1 MLDFETAAQNAKSK
15 VFRDIYKV
23 LGRGQKQGM
32 YTADGIG
39 QRVHTISDIDE
50 VKAITWDNILAS
62 RIASGETTQSIDEV
76 RRNMKLTVD
85 SFYNPMT
92 KIGTRQDPT
101 VFSSATIPVA
111 IGPFEATSIYS
122 SGGIAEIIINKKAKG
137 VTINGYRFVSE
148 NKKIWNEEKLSLLAD
163 KLNSTGFVDKL
174 SDTMRD
180 GFLYGGAVLYP
191 VFKKETGN
199 SFAYE
204 PQELLSRGILEKG
217 CISRWVEVD
226 RWNTVL
232 TPEYNVSAA
241 DYMSAKSYY
250 VPLSGIEVNTGRSAI
265 IKPKRLPYWGA
276 IRQMGWGV
284 SDLEG
289 YMRSII
295 GYEMSIA
302 SIPLMAQ
309 QMSLLLYEMPLDTL
323 FAQLGVDAVKK
334 LMEENTRQ
342 MSDWS
347 MANPKVL
354 NAFGKVYT
362 VNRQYSGY
370 PELMLTMRQD
380 IAAQSGIPESVLFH
394 TQPKGFSNN
403 TEEVLL
409 KESQT
414 VKLAQQAILPALETL
429 VPYAVINAFGPDS
442 TEARHIKDVHF
453 SFDTPV
459 VATDSERAETAAR
472 FAASVNSLRQ
482 AGVPLEA
489 AVDITRQF
497 FRDTKISEDSIQL
510 IHSAQDTAVQRETL
524 NNAQLTENLV
534 TSEMN
539 NQLIKKQIDTPM
551 AEETT
556 EEDKDDED
564 VE

>member
-1 MLDFETAAQNAKSK
+1 MLDFETAAAGTKSQLFK
-15 VFRDIYKV
+15 QIYGI
-23 LGRGQKQGM
+23 LARGNKSGS

-39 QRVHTISDIDE
+39 KRTHSISDIDE
-50 VKAITWDNILAS
+50 VKAVTWDHILAQ
-62 RIASGETTQSIDEV
+62 RAASGEETQSIDEA
-76 RRNMKLTVD
+76 RKSLIFTKD
-85 SFYNPMT
+85 SFYNPMS
-92 KIGTRQDPT
+92 KIGTGADPT
-101 VFSSATIPVA
+101 TYSAATIPVA

-137 VTINGYRFVSE
+137 VTLNGYRFVSE
-148 NKKIWNEEKLSLLAD
+148 NKEVWTEEKLELLRER
-163 KLNSTGFVDKL
+163 NNETGFIDKL

-191 VFKKETGN
+191 VFKRDTGE
-199 SFAYE
+199 SFAYDAST
-204 PQELLSRGILEKG
+204 LLRNGLLHEG
-217 CISRWVEVD
+217 CIDRWVEVD

-232 TPEYNVSAA
+232 VPEFNVTAA

-250 VPLSGIEVNTGRSAI
+250 VPLSGIEVCTDRSAI

-289 YMRSII
+289 YMRSIL

-334 LMEENTRQ
+334 LMKENTEQ
-342 MSDWS
+342 MKEWS

-362 VNRQYSGY
+362 VNRQYTGY
-370 PELMLTMRQD
+370 PDLMLTMRQD

-414 VKLAQQAILPALETL
+414 VKLAQQAVLPSLEYI
-429 VPYAVINAFGPDS
+429 VPYAVLHAFGPDS
-442 TEARHIKDVHF
+442 QEARFIRDVHF

-459 VATDSERAETAAR
+459 VATDSERAETSAR
-472 FAASVNSLRQ
+472 FSAAVNSLRQ
-482 AGVPLEA
+482 AGVPITA
-489 AVDITRQF
+489 ALNITQQF
-497 FRDTKISEDSIQL
+497 FRDIKISEEDL
-510 IHSAQDTAVQRETL
+510 
-524 NNAQLTENLV
+524 
-534 TSEMN
+534 
-539 NQLIKKQIDTPM
+539 QLIKASETSTRLEYSLANAQAAQALVNSTGGND
-551 AEETT
+551 AET
-556 EEDKDDED
+556 K
-564 VE
+564 

>member
-1 MLDFETAAQNAKSK
+1 MLDFETAAAGTKSQLFK
-15 VFRDIYKV
+15 QIYGI
-23 LGRGQKQGM
+23 LARGNTSGS

-39 QRVHTISDIDE
+39 KRTHSISDIAE
-50 VKAITWDNILAS
+50 VKAVTWDHILAQ
-62 RIASGETTQSIDEV
+62 RAASGEETQSIDEA
-76 RRNMKLTVD
+76 RKSLIFTKD
-85 SFYNPMT
+85 SFYNPMSR
-92 KIGTRQDPT
+92 IGTGADPT
-101 VFSSATIPVA
+101 TYSAATIPVA

-137 VTINGYRFVSE
+137 VTLNGYRFVSE
-148 NKKIWNEEKLSLLAD
+148 NKEVWTEEKLELLRER
-163 KLNSTGFVDKL
+163 LNETGFIDKL

-191 VFKKETGN
+191 VFKRDTGE
-199 SFAYE
+199 SFAYDAST
-204 PQELLSRGILEKG
+204 LLRNGLLHEG
-217 CISRWVEVD
+217 CIDRWVEID

-232 TPEYNVSAA
+232 VPEFNVTAA

-250 VPLSGIEVNTGRSAI
+250 VPLSGIEVCTDRSAI

-289 YMRSII
+289 YMRSIL

-334 LMEENTRQ
+334 LMKENTEQ
-342 MSDWS
+342 MKEWS

-362 VNRQYSGY
+362 VNRQYTGY
-370 PELMLTMRQD
+370 PDLMLTMRQD

-414 VKLAQQAILPALETL
+414 VKLAQQAILPSLEYI
-429 VPYAVINAFGPDS
+429 VPYAVLHAFGPDS
-442 TEARHIKDVHF
+442 QEARFIRDVHF

-459 VATDSERAETAAR
+459 VATDSERAETSAR
-472 FAASVNSLRQ
+472 FSAAVNSLRQ
-482 AGVPLEA
+482 AGVPITA
-489 AVDITRQF
+489 ALNITQQF
-497 FRDTKISEDSIQL
+497 FRDIKISEED
-510 IHSAQDTAVQRETL
+510 
-524 NNAQLTENLV
+524 
-534 TSEMN
+534 M
-539 NQLIKKQIDTPM
+539 QLIKASETSTRLEYSLANAQAAQTLVNSAGGND
-551 AEETT
+551 AET
-556 EEDKDDED
+556 E
-564 VE
+564 

>member
-1 MLDFETAAQNAKSK
+1 MLDFETAAAGTKSQLFK
-15 VFRDIYKV
+15 QIYGI
-23 LGRGQKQGM
+23 LARGNKSGS

-39 QRVHTISDIDE
+39 KRTHSISDIDE
-50 VKAITWDNILAS
+50 VKAVTWDHILAQ
-62 RIASGETTQSIDEV
+62 RAASGEETQSIDEA
-76 RRNMKLTVD
+76 RKSLIFTKD
-85 SFYNPMT
+85 SFYNPMS
-92 KIGTRQDPT
+92 KIGTGADPT
-101 VFSSATIPVA
+101 TYSAATIPVA

-137 VTINGYRFVSE
+137 VTLNGYRFVSE
-148 NKKIWNEEKLSLLAD
+148 NKEVWAEEKLELLRER
-163 KLNSTGFVDKL
+163 LNETGFIDKL

-191 VFKKETGN
+191 VFKRDTGE
-199 SFAYE
+199 SFAYDAST
-204 PQELLSRGILEKG
+204 LLRNGLLHEG
-217 CISRWVEVD
+217 CIDRWVEID

-232 TPEYNVSAA
+232 VPEFNVTAA

-250 VPLSGIEVNTGRSAI
+250 VPLSGIEVCTDRSAI

-289 YMRSII
+289 YMRSIL

-323 FAQLGVDAVKK
+323 FSQLGVDAVKK
-334 LMEENTRQ
+334 LMKENTEQ
-342 MSDWS
+342 MKEWS

-362 VNRQYSGY
+362 VNRQYTGY
-370 PELMLTMRQD
+370 PDLMLTMRQD

-414 VKLAQQAILPALETL
+414 VKLAQQAILPSLEYI
-429 VPYAVINAFGPDS
+429 VPYAVLHAFGPDS
-442 TEARHIKDVHF
+442 QESRFIRDVHF

-459 VATDSERAETAAR
+459 VATDSERAETSAR
-472 FAASVNSLRQ
+472 FSAAVNSLRQ
-482 AGVPLEA
+482 AGVPITA
-489 AVDITRQF
+489 ALNITQQF
-497 FRDTKISEDSIQL
+497 FRDIKISEED
-510 IHSAQDTAVQRETL
+510 
-524 NNAQLTENLV
+524 
-534 TSEMN
+534 M
-539 NQLIKKQIDTPM
+539 QLIKASETSTRLEYSLANAQAAQTLVNSAGGND
-551 AEETT
+551 AET
-556 EEDKDDED
+556 E
-564 VE
+564 

>member
-1 MLDFETAAQNAKSK
+1 MLDFETAAAGTKSQLFK
-15 VFRDIYKV
+15 QIYGI
-23 LGRGQKQGM
+23 LARGNKSGS

-39 QRVHTISDIDE
+39 KRTHSISDIDE
-50 VKAITWDNILAS
+50 VKAITWDHILAQ
-62 RIASGETTQSIDEV
+62 RAASGEETQSIDEA
-76 RRNMKLTVD
+76 RKSLIFTKD
-85 SFYNPMT
+85 SFYNPMS
-92 KIGTRQDPT
+92 KIGTGADPT
-101 VFSSATIPVA
+101 TYSAATIPVA

-137 VTINGYRFVSE
+137 VTLNGYRFVSE
-148 NKKIWNEEKLSLLAD
+148 NKEVWAEEKLELMRER
-163 KLNSTGFVDKL
+163 LNETGFIDKL

-180 GFLYGGAVLYP
+180 GFLYGGAVMYP
-191 VFKKETGN
+191 VFKRDTGE
-199 SFAYE
+199 SFAYDAST
-204 PQELLSRGILEKG
+204 LLRNGLLHEG
-217 CISRWVEVD
+217 CIDRWVEID

-232 TPEYNVSAA
+232 VPEFNVTAA

-250 VPLSGIEVNTGRSAI
+250 VPLSGIEVCTDRSAI

-289 YMRSII
+289 YMRSIL

-323 FAQLGVDAVKK
+323 FSQLGVDAVKK
-334 LMEENTRQ
+334 LMKENTEQ
-342 MSDWS
+342 MKEWS

-362 VNRQYSGY
+362 VNRQYTGY

-414 VKLAQQAILPALETL
+414 VKLAQQAILPSLEYI
-429 VPYAVINAFGPDS
+429 VPYAVLHAFGPDS
-442 TEARHIKDVHF
+442 QESRFIRDVHF

-459 VATDSERAETAAR
+459 VATDSERAETSAR
-472 FAASVNSLRQ
+472 FSAAVNSLRQ
-482 AGVPLEA
+482 AGVPITA
-489 AVDITRQF
+489 ALNITQQF
-497 FRDTKISEDSIQL
+497 FRDIKISEED
-510 IHSAQDTAVQRETL
+510 
-524 NNAQLTENLV
+524 
-534 TSEMN
+534 M
-539 NQLIKKQIDTPM
+539 QLIKASETSTRLEYSLANAQAAQTLVNSAGGND
-551 AEETT
+551 AET
-556 EEDKDDED
+556 E
-564 VE
+564 

>member
-1 MLDFETAAQNAKSK
+1 MLDFETAAAGTKSQLFK
-15 VFRDIYKV
+15 QIYGI
-23 LGRGQKQGM
+23 LARGNKSGS

-39 QRVHTISDIDE
+39 KRTHSISDIDE
-50 VKAITWDNILAS
+50 VKAVTWDHILAQ
-62 RIASGETTQSIDEV
+62 RAASGEETQSIDEA
-76 RRNMKLTVD
+76 RKSLIFTKD
-85 SFYNPMT
+85 SFYNPMS
-92 KIGTRQDPT
+92 KIGTGADPT
-101 VFSSATIPVA
+101 TYSAATIPVA

-137 VTINGYRFVSE
+137 VTLNGYRFVSE
-148 NKKIWNEEKLSLLAD
+148 NKEVWTEEKLELLRER
-163 KLNSTGFVDKL
+163 LNETGFIDKL

-191 VFKKETGN
+191 VFKRDTGE
-199 SFAYE
+199 SFAYDAST
-204 PQELLSRGILEKG
+204 LLRNGLLHEG
-217 CISRWVEVD
+217 CIDRWVEID

-232 TPEYNVSAA
+232 VPEFNVTAA

-250 VPLSGIEVNTGRSAI
+250 VPLSGIEVCTDRSAI

-289 YMRSII
+289 YMRSIL

-334 LMEENTRQ
+334 LMKENTEQ
-342 MSDWS
+342 MKEWS

-362 VNRQYSGY
+362 VNRQYTGY
-370 PELMLTMRQD
+370 PDLMLTMRQD

-414 VKLAQQAILPALETL
+414 VKLAQQAILPSLEYI
-429 VPYAVINAFGPDS
+429 VPYAVLHAFGPDS
-442 TEARHIKDVHF
+442 QESRFIRDVHF

-459 VATDSERAETAAR
+459 VATDSERAETSAR
-472 FAASVNSLRQ
+472 FSAAVNSLRQ
-482 AGVPLEA
+482 AGVPITA
-489 AVDITRQF
+489 ALNITQQF
-497 FRDTKISEDSIQL
+497 FRDIKISEED
-510 IHSAQDTAVQRETL
+510 
-524 NNAQLTENLV
+524 
-534 TSEMN
+534 M
-539 NQLIKKQIDTPM
+539 QLIKASETSTRLEYSLANAQAAQTLVNSTGGND
-551 AEETT
+551 AET
-556 EEDKDDED
+556 E
-564 VE
+564 

>member
-1 MLDFETAAQNAKSK
+1 MFNFDTAAKSTKSK
-15 VFRDIYKV
+15 FFSEVYSI
-23 LGRGQKQGM
+23 LARGNKAGTF
-32 YTADGIG
+32 TADGIG
-39 QRVHTISDIDE
+39 KRTHTISDIDE
-50 VKAITWDNILAS
+50 VKAVTWDYILAS
-62 RIASGETTQSIDEV
+62 RAASGEETRSIDEV
-76 RRNMKLTVD
+76 RKDFTFTKD

-92 KIGTRQDPT
+92 KIGTYQDPT
-101 VFSSATIPVA
+101 TFSAATIPVA

-137 VTINGYRFVSE
+137 VTLNGYRFTSE
-148 NKKIWNEEKLSLLAD
+148 NKVIWTEEKLSLLKD
-163 KLNSTGFVDKL
+163 RLNETGFIDKL
-174 SDTMRD
+174 SDGMRD
-180 GFLYGGAVLYP
+180 GFLYGGGILYP
-191 VFKKETGN
+191 VFKKESGE

-204 PQELLSRGILEKG
+204 PKELLKKGLLHKG
-217 CISRWVEVD
+217 CIDRWVEVD

-232 TPEYNVSAA
+232 VPDYNISAA

-250 VPLSGIEVNTGRSAI
+250 IPLSGIEVNTGRSAI

-323 FAQLGVDAVKK
+323 FSQLGVDAVKK
-334 LMEENTRQ
+334 LMAENTKQ

-370 PELMLTMRQD
+370 PDLMLTMRQD

-414 VKLAQQAILPALETL
+414 VKLAQQAVLPSLEYII
-429 VPYAVINAFGPDS
+429 PYAVIHAFGEDS
-442 TEARHIKDVHF
+442 EEARYIKDVHF

-459 VATDSERAETAAR
+459 VATDSERAETSAR
-472 FAASVNSLRQ
+472 FSAAVNSLRQ
-482 AGVPLEA
+482 AGVP
-489 AVDITRQF
+489 ITSAINIIQQF
-497 FRDTKISEDSIQL
+497 FRDIKISQEDMEMIKMSRRNTTLEYQL
-510 IHSAQDTAVQRETL
+510 ANAQAAQNLINSAGG
-524 NNAQLTENLV
+524 NNAEVTE
-534 TSEMN
+534 
-539 NQLIKKQIDTPM
+539 
-551 AEETT
+551 
-556 EEDKDDED
+556 
-564 VE
+564 

>member
-1 MLDFETAAQNAKSK
+1 MLDFETAAAGTKSQLFK
-15 VFRDIYKV
+15 QIYGI
-23 LGRGQKQGM
+23 LARGNKSGS

-39 QRVHTISDIDE
+39 KRTHSISDIDE
-50 VKAITWDNILAS
+50 VKAVTWDHILAQ
-62 RIASGETTQSIDEV
+62 RAASGEETQSIDEA
-76 RRNMKLTVD
+76 RRSLIFTKD
-85 SFYNPMT
+85 SFYNPMS
-92 KIGTRQDPT
+92 KIGTGADPT
-101 VFSSATIPVA
+101 TYSAATIPVA

-137 VTINGYRFVSE
+137 VTLNGYRFVSE
-148 NKKIWNEEKLSLLAD
+148 NKEVWAEEKLELMRER
-163 KLNSTGFVDKL
+163 LNETGFIDKL

-180 GFLYGGAVLYP
+180 GFLYGGAVMYP
-191 VFKKETGN
+191 VFKRDTGE
-199 SFAYE
+199 SFAYDASA
-204 PQELLSRGILEKG
+204 LLRNGLLHEG
-217 CISRWVEVD
+217 CIDRWVEID

-232 TPEYNVSAA
+232 VPEFNVTAA

-250 VPLSGIEVNTGRSAI
+250 VPLSGIEVCTDRSAI

-289 YMRSII
+289 YMRSIL

-323 FAQLGVDAVKK
+323 FSQLGVDAVKK
-334 LMEENTRQ
+334 LMKENTEQ
-342 MSDWS
+342 MKEWS

-362 VNRQYSGY
+362 VNRQYTGY
-370 PELMLTMRQD
+370 PDLMLTMRQD

-414 VKLAQQAILPALETL
+414 VKLAQQAVLPSLEYI
-429 VPYAVINAFGPDS
+429 VPYAVLHAFGPDS
-442 TEARHIKDVHF
+442 QEARFIRDVHF

-459 VATDSERAETAAR
+459 VATDSERAETSAR
-472 FAASVNSLRQ
+472 FSAAVNSLRQ
-482 AGVPLEA
+482 AGVPITA
-489 AVDITRQF
+489 ALNITQQF
-497 FRDTKISEDSIQL
+497 FRDIKISEEDL
-510 IHSAQDTAVQRETL
+510 
-524 NNAQLTENLV
+524 
-534 TSEMN
+534 
-539 NQLIKKQIDTPM
+539 QLIKASETSTRLEYSLANAQAAQTLVNSTGGND
-551 AEETT
+551 AET
-556 EEDKDDED
+556 E
-564 VE
+564 

>member
-1 MLDFETAAQNAKSK
+1 MLDFETAAAGTKSQLFK
-15 VFRDIYKV
+15 QIYGI
-23 LGRGQKQGM
+23 LARGNKSGS

-39 QRVHTISDIDE
+39 KRTHSISDIDE
-50 VKAITWDNILAS
+50 VKAVTWDHILAQ
-62 RIASGETTQSIDEV
+62 RAASGEETQSIDEA
-76 RRNMKLTVD
+76 RKSLIFTKD
-85 SFYNPMT
+85 SFYNPMS
-92 KIGTRQDPT
+92 KIGTGADPT
-101 VFSSATIPVA
+101 TYSAATIPVA

-137 VTINGYRFVSE
+137 VTLNGYRFVSE
-148 NKKIWNEEKLSLLAD
+148 NKEVWAEEKLELMRER
-163 KLNSTGFVDKL
+163 LNETGFIDKL

-191 VFKKETGN
+191 VFKRDTGE
-199 SFAYE
+199 SFAYDAST
-204 PQELLSRGILEKG
+204 LLRNGLLHEG
-217 CISRWVEVD
+217 CIDRWVEID

-232 TPEYNVSAA
+232 VPEFNVTAA

-250 VPLSGIEVNTGRSAI
+250 VPLSGIEVCTDRSAI

-289 YMRSII
+289 YMRSIL

-334 LMEENTRQ
+334 LMKENTEQ
-342 MSDWS
+342 MKEWS

-362 VNRQYSGY
+362 VNRQYTGY
-370 PELMLTMRQD
+370 PDLMLTMRQD

-414 VKLAQQAILPALETL
+414 VKLAQQAILPSLEYI
-429 VPYAVINAFGPDS
+429 VPYAVLHAFGPDS
-442 TEARHIKDVHF
+442 QEARFIRDVHF

-459 VATDSERAETAAR
+459 VATDSERAETSAR
-472 FAASVNSLRQ
+472 FSAAVNSLRQ
-482 AGVPLEA
+482 AGVPITA
-489 AVDITRQF
+489 ALNITQQF
-497 FRDTKISEDSIQL
+497 FRDIKISEED
-510 IHSAQDTAVQRETL
+510 
-524 NNAQLTENLV
+524 
-534 TSEMN
+534 M
-539 NQLIKKQIDTPM
+539 QLIKASETSTRLEYSLANAQAAQTLVNSAGGND
-551 AEETT
+551 AET
-556 EEDKDDED
+556 E
-564 VE
+564 

>member
-1 MLDFETAAQNAKSK
+1 MLDFETAAAGTKSQLFK
-15 VFRDIYKV
+15 QIYGI
-23 LGRGQKQGM
+23 LARGNKSGS

-39 QRVHTISDIDE
+39 KRTHSISDIDE
-50 VKAITWDNILAS
+50 VKAVTWDHILAQ
-62 RIASGETTQSIDEV
+62 RAASGEETQSIDEA
-76 RRNMKLTVD
+76 RKSLIFTKD
-85 SFYNPMT
+85 SFYNPMS
-92 KIGTRQDPT
+92 KIGTGADAT
-101 VFSSATIPVA
+101 TYSAATIPVA

-137 VTINGYRFVSE
+137 VTLNGYRFVSE
-148 NKKIWNEEKLSLLAD
+148 NKEVWAEEKLELMRER
-163 KLNSTGFVDKL
+163 LNETGFIDKL

-191 VFKKETGN
+191 VFKRDTGE
-199 SFAYE
+199 SFAYDAST
-204 PQELLSRGILEKG
+204 LLRNGLLHEG
-217 CISRWVEVD
+217 CIDRWVEID

-232 TPEYNVSAA
+232 VPEFNVTAA

-250 VPLSGIEVNTGRSAI
+250 VPLSGIEVCTDRSAI

-289 YMRSII
+289 YMRSIL

-323 FAQLGVDAVKK
+323 FSQLGVDAVKK
-334 LMEENTRQ
+334 LMKENTEQ
-342 MSDWS
+342 MKEWS

-362 VNRQYSGY
+362 VNRQYTGY
-370 PELMLTMRQD
+370 PDLMLTMRQD

-414 VKLAQQAILPALETL
+414 VKLAQQAILPSLEYI
-429 VPYAVINAFGPDS
+429 VPYAVLHAFGPDS
-442 TEARHIKDVHF
+442 QEARFIRDVHF

-459 VATDSERAETAAR
+459 VATDSERAETSAR
-472 FAASVNSLRQ
+472 FSAAVNSLRQ
-482 AGVPLEA
+482 AGVPITA
-489 AVDITRQF
+489 ALNITQQF
-497 FRDTKISEDSIQL
+497 FRDIKISEED
-510 IHSAQDTAVQRETL
+510 
-524 NNAQLTENLV
+524 
-534 TSEMN
+534 M
-539 NQLIKKQIDTPM
+539 QLIKASETSTRLEYSLANAQAAQTLVNSAGGND
-551 AEETT
+551 AET
-556 EEDKDDED
+556 E
-564 VE
+564 

>member
-1 MLDFETAAQNAKSK
+1 MLDFETAAAGTKSQLFK
-15 VFRDIYKV
+15 QIYGI
-23 LGRGQKQGM
+23 LARGNKSGS

-39 QRVHTISDIDE
+39 KRTHSISDIDE
-50 VKAITWDNILAS
+50 VKAVTWDHILAQ
-62 RIASGETTQSIDEV
+62 RAASGEETQSIDEA
-76 RRNMKLTVD
+76 RKSLIFTKD
-85 SFYNPMT
+85 SFYNPMS
-92 KIGTRQDPT
+92 KIGTGADPT
-101 VFSSATIPVA
+101 TYSAATIPVA

-137 VTINGYRFVSE
+137 VTLNGYRFVSE
-148 NKKIWNEEKLSLLAD
+148 NKEVWAEEKLELMRER
-163 KLNSTGFVDKL
+163 LNETGFIDKL

-191 VFKKETGN
+191 VFKRDTGE
-199 SFAYE
+199 SFAYDAST
-204 PQELLSRGILEKG
+204 LLRNGLLHEG
-217 CISRWVEVD
+217 CIDRWVEID

-232 TPEYNVSAA
+232 VPEFNVTAA

-250 VPLSGIEVNTGRSAI
+250 VPLSGIEVCTDRSAI

-289 YMRSII
+289 YMRSIL

-323 FAQLGVDAVKK
+323 FSQLGVDAVKK
-334 LMEENTRQ
+334 LMKENTEQ
-342 MSDWS
+342 MKEWS

-362 VNRQYSGY
+362 VNRQYTGY

-414 VKLAQQAILPALETL
+414 VKLAQQAILPSLEYI
-429 VPYAVINAFGPDS
+429 VPYAVLHAFGPDS
-442 TEARHIKDVHF
+442 QEARFIRDVHF

-459 VATDSERAETAAR
+459 VATDSERAETSAR
-472 FAASVNSLRQ
+472 FSAAVNSLRQ
-482 AGVPLEA
+482 AGVPITA
-489 AVDITRQF
+489 ALNITQQF
-497 FRDTKISEDSIQL
+497 FRDIKISEED
-510 IHSAQDTAVQRETL
+510 
-524 NNAQLTENLV
+524 
-534 TSEMN
+534 M
-539 NQLIKKQIDTPM
+539 QLIKASETSTRLEYSLANAQAAQTLVNSAGGND
-551 AEETT
+551 AET
-556 EEDKDDED
+556 E
-564 VE
+564 

>member
-1 MLDFETAAQNAKSK
+1 MKSFDIAAEETTSGL
-15 VFRDIYKV
+15 FRDIYTV
-23 LGRGQKQGM
+23 LARGNKQGM

-39 QRVHTISDIDE
+39 QRTHTISDIEE
-50 VKAITWDNILAS
+50 VKAITWEHILAN
-62 RIASGETTQSIDEV
+62 RVAAGEETVSVDEV
-76 RRNMKLTVD
+76 RKNFTLTKD
-85 SFYNPMT
+85 SFYNPMS
-92 KIGTRQDPT
+92 KIGTREDPT
-101 VFSSATIPVA
+101 TFSSATIPVA

-137 VTINGYRFVSE
+137 VTLNGYRFTSD
-148 NKKIWNEEKLSLLAD
+148 NKDIWPEEKLEKLRNSLSA
-163 KLNSTGFVDKL
+163 TGFLEAL

-191 VFKKETGN
+191 VFKKETGE
-199 SFAYE
+199 SFAYN
-204 PQELLSRGILEKG
+204 PLKLLKSGMLHKG
-217 CISRWVEVD
+217 CIDRWVSVD

-232 TPEYNVSAA
+232 TPDYNVTAA

-250 VPLSGIEVNTGRSAI
+250 VPLSGIEVSTGRSAVI
-265 IKPKRLPYWGA
+265 RPKRLPYWGA
-276 IRQMGWGV
+276 IRQLGWGV

-334 LMEENTRQ
+334 LMTENTEQ
-342 MSDWS
+342 MKEWS

-362 VNRQYSGY
+362 VNRQYAGY
-370 PELMLTMRQD
+370 PDLMLTMRQD
-380 IAAQSGIPESVLFH
+380 IASQSGIPESVLFH

-414 VKLAQQAILPALETL
+414 IKLAQQTVLPSIS
-429 VPYAVINAFGPDS
+429 VIIPYAVIHTFGEDS
-442 TEARHIKDVHF
+442 EEARYIKDVHF

-472 FAASVNSLRQ
+472 FAAATNSLKQ
-482 AGVPLEA
+482 AGVPISTA
-489 AVDITRQF
+489 INITQQF
-497 FRDTKISEDSIQL
+497 FRDIKVSQEDLEL
-510 IHSAQDTAVQRETL
+510 IK
-524 NNAQLTENLV
+524 
-534 TSEMN
+534 TSEN
-539 NQLIKKQIDTPM
+539 TAALEKNLSNAKEAQALVKEVTTN
-551 AEETT
+551 AET
-556 EEDKDDED
+556 E
-564 VE
+564 

>member
-1 MLDFETAAQNAKSK
+1 MLDFETAAAGTKSQLFK
-15 VFRDIYKV
+15 QIYGI
-23 LGRGQKQGM
+23 LARGNKSGS

-39 QRVHTISDIDE
+39 KRTHSISDIDE
-50 VKAITWDNILAS
+50 VKAVTWDHILAQ
-62 RIASGETTQSIDEV
+62 RAASGEETQSIDEA
-76 RRNMKLTVD
+76 RKSLIFTKD
-85 SFYNPMT
+85 SFYNPMS
-92 KIGTRQDPT
+92 KIGTGADPT
-101 VFSSATIPVA
+101 TYSAATIPVA

-137 VTINGYRFVSE
+137 VTLNGYRFVSE
-148 NKKIWNEEKLSLLAD
+148 NKEVWTEEKLELLRER
-163 KLNSTGFVDKL
+163 NNETGFIDKL

-191 VFKKETGN
+191 VFKRDTGE
-199 SFAYE
+199 SFAYDAST
-204 PQELLSRGILEKG
+204 LLRNGLLHEG
-217 CISRWVEVD
+217 CIDRWVEVD

-232 TPEYNVSAA
+232 VPEFNVTAA

-250 VPLSGIEVNTGRSAI
+250 VPLSGIEVCTDRSAI

-289 YMRSII
+289 YMRSIL

-323 FAQLGVDAVKK
+323 FSQLGVDAVKK
-334 LMEENTRQ
+334 LMKENTEQ
-342 MSDWS
+342 MKEWS

-362 VNRQYSGY
+362 VNRQYTGY

-414 VKLAQQAILPALETL
+414 VKLAQQAILPSLEYI
-429 VPYAVINAFGPDS
+429 VPYAVLHAFGPDS
-442 TEARHIKDVHF
+442 QEARFIRDVHF

-459 VATDSERAETAAR
+459 VATDSERAETSAR
-472 FAASVNSLRQ
+472 FSAAVNSLKQ
-482 AGVPLEA
+482 AGVPVTA
-489 AVDITRQF
+489 ALNITQQF
-497 FRDTKISEDSIQL
+497 FRDIKISEED
-510 IHSAQDTAVQRETL
+510 
-524 NNAQLTENLV
+524 
-534 TSEMN
+534 M
-539 NQLIKKQIDTPM
+539 QLIKASETSTRLEYSLANAQAAQTLVNSAGGND
-551 AEETT
+551 AET
-556 EEDKDDED
+556 E
-564 VE
+564 

>member
-1 MLDFETAAQNAKSK
+1 MLDFETAVDSTRSPLFKKVYGILARGSKSS
-15 VFRDIYKV
+15 
-23 LGRGQKQGM
+23 M
-32 YTADGIG
+32 YTADGVGRRI
-39 QRVHTISDIDE
+39 HTISDIDE
-50 VKAITWDNILAS
+50 VKAVTWEHILAS
-62 RIASGETTQSIDEV
+62 RAESGEETQSLDEA
-76 RRNMKLTVD
+76 RRSMIMTKD

-92 KIGTRQDPT
+92 KIGTHQDPT
-101 VFSSATIPVA
+101 SFSAATIPVA

-137 VTINGYRFVSE
+137 VTINGYRFTSE
-148 NKKIWNEEKLSLLAD
+148 NKKVWPEEKLELLHER
-163 KLNSTGFVDKL
+163 LSETGFIDKL

-191 VFKKETGN
+191 VFKDDSGV
-199 SFAYE
+199 SFSYE
-204 PQELLSRGILEKG
+204 PVELLRKGILKQG
-217 CISRWVEVD
+217 CIDRWVEVD

-232 TPEYNVSAA
+232 VPEYNISAA
-241 DYMSAKSYY
+241 DYMSARSYY
-250 VPLSGIEVNTGRSAI
+250 VPLSGIEVSTGRSAVL
-265 IKPKRLPYWGA
+265 KPKRLPYWGA
-276 IRQMGWGV
+276 IRQLGWGV

-323 FAQLGVDAVKK
+323 FSQLGVDAVKK
-334 LMEENTRQ
+334 LMEENTKQ
-342 MSDWS
+342 MKDWS

-362 VNRQYSGY
+362 VNRQYTGY
-370 PELMLTMRQD
+370 PDLMLTMRQD

-414 VKLAQQAILPALETL
+414 IKLAQQAILPSLEQL
-429 VPYAVINAFGPDS
+429 LPYVVIHAFGPDS
-442 TEARHIKDVHF
+442 EEAKHVRDVHF

-459 VATDSERAETAAR
+459 VATDSERAETSAR
-472 FAASVNSLRQ
+472 FSAAVNSLRQ
-482 AGVPLEA
+482 AGVPITA
-489 AVDITRQF
+489 ALNITQQF
-497 FRDTKISEDSIQL
+497 FRDIKISQEDLQL
-510 IHSAQDTAVQRETL
+510 IKSSENTVATEYAL
-524 NNAQLTENLV
+524 NNAQAAQNLV
-534 TSEMN
+534 NTAGGN
-539 NQLIKKQIDTPM
+539 NG
-551 AEETT
+551 
-556 EEDKDDED
+556 EDK
-564 VE
+564 

>member
-1 MLDFETAAQNAKSK
+1 MLDFETAAAGTKSQLFK
-15 VFRDIYKV
+15 QIYGI
-23 LGRGQKQGM
+23 LARGNKSGS

-39 QRVHTISDIDE
+39 KRTHSISDIDE
-50 VKAITWDNILAS
+50 VKAVTWDHILAQ
-62 RIASGETTQSIDEV
+62 RAASGEETQSIDEA
-76 RRNMKLTVD
+76 RKSLIFTKD
-85 SFYNPMT
+85 SFYNPMS
-92 KIGTRQDPT
+92 KIGTGADPT
-101 VFSSATIPVA
+101 TYSAATIPVA

-137 VTINGYRFVSE
+137 VTLNGYRFVSE
-148 NKKIWNEEKLSLLAD
+148 NKEVWTEEKLELLRER
-163 KLNSTGFVDKL
+163 LNETGFIDKL

-191 VFKKETGN
+191 VFKRDTGE
-199 SFAYE
+199 SFAYDAST
-204 PQELLSRGILEKG
+204 LLRNGLLHEG
-217 CISRWVEVD
+217 CIDRWVEID

-232 TPEYNVSAA
+232 VPEFNVTAA

-250 VPLSGIEVNTGRSAI
+250 VPLSGIEVCTDRSAI

-289 YMRSII
+289 YMRSIL

-334 LMEENTRQ
+334 LMKENTEQ
-342 MSDWS
+342 MKEWS

-362 VNRQYSGY
+362 VNRQYTGY
-370 PELMLTMRQD
+370 PDLMLTMRQD

-414 VKLAQQAILPALETL
+414 VKLAQQAILPSLEYI
-429 VPYAVINAFGPDS
+429 VPYAVLHAFGPDS
-442 TEARHIKDVHF
+442 QESRFIRDVHF

-459 VATDSERAETAAR
+459 VATDSERAETSAR
-472 FAASVNSLRQ
+472 FSAAVNSLRQ
-482 AGVPLEA
+482 AGVPITA
-489 AVDITRQF
+489 ALNITQQF
-497 FRDTKISEDSIQL
+497 FRDIKISEEDL
-510 IHSAQDTAVQRETL
+510 
-524 NNAQLTENLV
+524 
-534 TSEMN
+534 
-539 NQLIKKQIDTPM
+539 QLIKASETSTRLEYSLANAQAAQTLVNSAGGND
-551 AEETT
+551 AET
-556 EEDKDDED
+556 E
-564 VE
+564 

>member
-1 MLDFETAAQNAKSK
+1 MLDFETAAAGTKSQLFK
-15 VFRDIYKV
+15 QIYGI
-23 LGRGQKQGM
+23 LARGNKSGS

-39 QRVHTISDIDE
+39 KRTHSISDIDE
-50 VKAITWDNILAS
+50 VKAVTWDHILAQ
-62 RIASGETTQSIDEV
+62 RAASGEETQSIDEA
-76 RRNMKLTVD
+76 RKSLIFTKD
-85 SFYNPMT
+85 SFYNPMS
-92 KIGTRQDPT
+92 KIGTGADPT
-101 VFSSATIPVA
+101 TYSAATIPVA

-137 VTINGYRFVSE
+137 VTLNGYRFVSE
-148 NKKIWNEEKLSLLAD
+148 NKEVWTEEKLELLRER
-163 KLNSTGFVDKL
+163 LNETGFIDKL

-191 VFKKETGN
+191 VFKRDTGE
-199 SFAYE
+199 SFAYDAST
-204 PQELLSRGILEKG
+204 LLRNGLLHEG
-217 CISRWVEVD
+217 CIDRWVEID

-232 TPEYNVSAA
+232 VPEFNVTAA

-250 VPLSGIEVNTGRSAI
+250 VPLSGIEVCTDRSAI

-289 YMRSII
+289 YMRSIL

-334 LMEENTRQ
+334 LMKENTEQ
-342 MSDWS
+342 MKEWS

-362 VNRQYSGY
+362 VNRQYTGY

-414 VKLAQQAILPALETL
+414 VKLAQQAILPSLEYI
-429 VPYAVINAFGPDS
+429 VPYAVLHAFGPDS
-442 TEARHIKDVHF
+442 QEARFIRDVHF

-459 VATDSERAETAAR
+459 VATDSERAETSAR
-472 FAASVNSLRQ
+472 FSAAVNSLRQ
-482 AGVPLEA
+482 AGVPITA
-489 AVDITRQF
+489 ALTITQQF
-497 FRDTKISEDSIQL
+497 FRDIKISEED
-510 IHSAQDTAVQRETL
+510 
-524 NNAQLTENLV
+524 
-534 TSEMN
+534 M
-539 NQLIKKQIDTPM
+539 QLIKASETSTRLEYSLANAQAAQTLVNSAGGND
-551 AEETT
+551 AET
-556 EEDKDDED
+556 E
-564 VE
+564 

>member
-1 MLDFETAAQNAKSK
+1 MLDFETAAAGTKSQLFK
-15 VFRDIYKV
+15 QIYGI
-23 LGRGQKQGM
+23 LARGNKSGS

-39 QRVHTISDIDE
+39 KRTHSISDIDE
-50 VKAITWDNILAS
+50 VKAVTWDHILAQ
-62 RIASGETTQSIDEV
+62 RAASGEETQSIDEA
-76 RRNMKLTVD
+76 RKSLIFTKD
-85 SFYNPMT
+85 SFYNPMS
-92 KIGTRQDPT
+92 KIGTGADPT
-101 VFSSATIPVA
+101 TYSAATIPVA

-137 VTINGYRFVSE
+137 VTLNGYRFVSE
-148 NKKIWNEEKLSLLAD
+148 NKEVWSEEKLELMRER
-163 KLNSTGFVDKL
+163 LNETGFIDKL

-191 VFKKETGN
+191 VFKRDTGE
-199 SFAYE
+199 SFAYDAST
-204 PQELLSRGILEKG
+204 LLRNGLLHEG
-217 CISRWVEVD
+217 CIDRWVEID

-232 TPEYNVSAA
+232 VPEFNVTAA

-250 VPLSGIEVNTGRSAI
+250 VPLSGIEVCTDRSAI

-289 YMRSII
+289 YMRSIL

-334 LMEENTRQ
+334 LMKENTEQ
-342 MSDWS
+342 MKEWS

-362 VNRQYSGY
+362 VNRQYTGY

-414 VKLAQQAILPALETL
+414 VKLAQQAILPSLEYI
-429 VPYAVINAFGPDS
+429 VPYAVLHAFGPDS
-442 TEARHIKDVHF
+442 QESRFIRDVHF

-459 VATDSERAETAAR
+459 VATDSERAETSAR
-472 FAASVNSLRQ
+472 FSAAVNSLRQ
-482 AGVPLEA
+482 AGVPITA
-489 AVDITRQF
+489 ALNITQQF
-497 FRDTKISEDSIQL
+497 FRDIKISEED
-510 IHSAQDTAVQRETL
+510 
-524 NNAQLTENLV
+524 
-534 TSEMN
+534 M
-539 NQLIKKQIDTPM
+539 QLIKASETSTRLEYSLANAQAAQTLVNSAGGND
-551 AEETT
+551 AET
-556 EEDKDDED
+556 E
-564 VE
+564 

>member
-1 MLDFETAAQNAKSK
+1 MLDFETAAAGTKSQLFK
-15 VFRDIYKV
+15 QIYGI
-23 LGRGQKQGM
+23 LARGNKSGS

-39 QRVHTISDIDE
+39 KRTHSISDIDE
-50 VKAITWDNILAS
+50 VKAVTWDHILAQ
-62 RIASGETTQSIDEV
+62 RAASGEETQSIDEA
-76 RRNMKLTVD
+76 RKSLIFTKD
-85 SFYNPMT
+85 SFYNPMS
-92 KIGTRQDPT
+92 KIGTGADPT
-101 VFSSATIPVA
+101 TYSAATIPVA

-137 VTINGYRFVSE
+137 VTLNGYRFVSE
-148 NKKIWNEEKLSLLAD
+148 NKEVWTEEKLELLRER
-163 KLNSTGFVDKL
+163 LNETGFIDKL

-191 VFKKETGN
+191 VFKRDTGE
-199 SFAYE
+199 SFAYDAST
-204 PQELLSRGILEKG
+204 LLRNGLLHEG
-217 CISRWVEVD
+217 CIDRWVEID

-232 TPEYNVSAA
+232 VPEFNVTAA

-250 VPLSGIEVNTGRSAI
+250 VPLSGIEVCTDRSAI

-289 YMRSII
+289 YMRSIL

-323 FAQLGVDAVKK
+323 FSQLGVDAVKK
-334 LMEENTRQ
+334 LMKENTEQ
-342 MSDWS
+342 MKEWS

-362 VNRQYSGY
+362 VNRQYTGY
-370 PELMLTMRQD
+370 PDLMLTMRQD

-414 VKLAQQAILPALETL
+414 VKLAQQAILPSLEYI
-429 VPYAVINAFGPDS
+429 VPYAVLHAFGPDS
-442 TEARHIKDVHF
+442 QESRFIRDVHF

-459 VATDSERAETAAR
+459 VATDSERAETSAR
-472 FAASVNSLRQ
+472 FSAAVNSLRQ
-482 AGVPLEA
+482 AGVPITA
-489 AVDITRQF
+489 ALNITQQF
-497 FRDTKISEDSIQL
+497 FRDIKISEEDL
-510 IHSAQDTAVQRETL
+510 
-524 NNAQLTENLV
+524 
-534 TSEMN
+534 
-539 NQLIKKQIDTPM
+539 QLIKASETSTRLEYSLANAQAAQTLVNSAGGND
-551 AEETT
+551 AET
-556 EEDKDDED
+556 E
-564 VE
+564 

>member
-1 MLDFETAAQNAKSK
+1 MLDFETAAAGTKSQLFK
-15 VFRDIYKV
+15 QIYGI
-23 LGRGQKQGM
+23 LARGNKSGS

-39 QRVHTISDIDE
+39 KRTHSISDIDE
-50 VKAITWDNILAS
+50 VKAVTWDHILAQ
-62 RIASGETTQSIDEV
+62 RAASGEETQSIDEA
-76 RRNMKLTVD
+76 RKSLIFTKD
-85 SFYNPMT
+85 SFYNPMS
-92 KIGTRQDPT
+92 KIGTGADPT
-101 VFSSATIPVA
+101 TYSAATIPVA

-137 VTINGYRFVSE
+137 VTLNGYRFVSE
-148 NKKIWNEEKLSLLAD
+148 NKVVWAEEKLELLRER
-163 KLNSTGFVDKL
+163 LNETGFIDKL

-191 VFKKETGN
+191 VFKRDTGE
-199 SFAYE
+199 SFAYDAST
-204 PQELLSRGILEKG
+204 LLRNGLLHEG
-217 CISRWVEVD
+217 CIDRWVEID

-232 TPEYNVSAA
+232 VPEFNVTAA

-250 VPLSGIEVNTGRSAI
+250 VPLSGIEVCTDRSAI

-289 YMRSII
+289 YMRSIL

-334 LMEENTRQ
+334 LMKENTEQ
-342 MSDWS
+342 MKEWS

-362 VNRQYSGY
+362 VNRQYTGY
-370 PELMLTMRQD
+370 PDLMLTMRQD

-414 VKLAQQAILPALETL
+414 VKLAQQAILPSLEYI
-429 VPYAVINAFGPDS
+429 VPYAVLHAFGPDS
-442 TEARHIKDVHF
+442 QEARFIRDVHF

-459 VATDSERAETAAR
+459 VATDSERAETSAR
-472 FAASVNSLRQ
+472 FSAAVNSLRQ
-482 AGVPLEA
+482 AGVPITA
-489 AVDITRQF
+489 ALNITQQF
-497 FRDTKISEDSIQL
+497 FRDIKISEED
-510 IHSAQDTAVQRETL
+510 
-524 NNAQLTENLV
+524 
-534 TSEMN
+534 M
-539 NQLIKKQIDTPM
+539 QLIKASETSTRLEYSLANAQAAQTLVNSAGGND
-551 AEETT
+551 AET
-556 EEDKDDED
+556 E
-564 VE
+564 

>member
-1 MLDFETAAQNAKSK
+1 MLDFETAAAGTKSQLFK
-15 VFRDIYKV
+15 QIYGI
-23 LGRGQKQGM
+23 LARGNKSGS

-39 QRVHTISDIDE
+39 KRTHSISDIDE
-50 VKAITWDNILAS
+50 VKAVTWDHILAQ
-62 RIASGETTQSIDEV
+62 RAASGEETQSIDEA
-76 RRNMKLTVD
+76 RRSLIFTKD
-85 SFYNPMT
+85 SFYNPMS
-92 KIGTRQDPT
+92 KIGTGADPT
-101 VFSSATIPVA
+101 TYSAATIPVA

-137 VTINGYRFVSE
+137 VTLNGYRFVSE
-148 NKKIWNEEKLSLLAD
+148 NKEVWTEEKLELLRER
-163 KLNSTGFVDKL
+163 LNETGFIDKL

-180 GFLYGGAVLYP
+180 GFLYGGAVMYP
-191 VFKKETGN
+191 VFKRDTGE
-199 SFAYE
+199 SFAYDAST
-204 PQELLSRGILEKG
+204 LLRNGLLHEG
-217 CISRWVEVD
+217 CIDRWVEID

-232 TPEYNVSAA
+232 VPEFNVTAA

-250 VPLSGIEVNTGRSAI
+250 VPLSGIEVCTDRSAI

-289 YMRSII
+289 YMRSIL

-323 FAQLGVDAVKK
+323 FSQLGVDAVKK
-334 LMEENTRQ
+334 LMKENTEQ
-342 MSDWS
+342 MKEWS

-362 VNRQYSGY
+362 VNRQYTGY

-414 VKLAQQAILPALETL
+414 VKLAQQAILPSLEYI
-429 VPYAVINAFGPDS
+429 VPYAVLHAFGPDS
-442 TEARHIKDVHF
+442 QEARFIRDVHF

-459 VATDSERAETAAR
+459 VATDSERAETSAR
-472 FAASVNSLRQ
+472 FSAAVNSLRQ
-482 AGVPLEA
+482 AGVPITA
-489 AVDITRQF
+489 ALNITQQF
-497 FRDTKISEDSIQL
+497 FRDIKISEEDL
-510 IHSAQDTAVQRETL
+510 
-524 NNAQLTENLV
+524 
-534 TSEMN
+534 
-539 NQLIKKQIDTPM
+539 QLIKASETSTRLEYSLANAQAAQTLVNSTGGND
-551 AEETT
+551 AET
-556 EEDKDDED
+556 E
-564 VE
+564 

>member
-1 MLDFETAAQNAKSK
+1 MLDFETAAAGTKSQLFK
-15 VFRDIYKV
+15 QIYGI
-23 LGRGQKQGM
+23 LARGNKSGS

-39 QRVHTISDIDE
+39 KRTHSISDIDE
-50 VKAITWDNILAS
+50 VKAVTWDHILAQ
-62 RIASGETTQSIDEV
+62 RAASGEETQSIDEA
-76 RRNMKLTVD
+76 RKSLIFTKD
-85 SFYNPMT
+85 SFYNPMS
-92 KIGTRQDPT
+92 KIGTGADPT
-101 VFSSATIPVA
+101 TYSAATIPVA

-137 VTINGYRFVSE
+137 VTLNGYRFVSE
-148 NKKIWNEEKLSLLAD
+148 NKEVWTEEKLELLRER
-163 KLNSTGFVDKL
+163 LNETGFIDKL

-191 VFKKETGN
+191 VFKRDTGE
-199 SFAYE
+199 SFAYDAST
-204 PQELLSRGILEKG
+204 LLRNGLLHEG
-217 CISRWVEVD
+217 CIDRWVEID

-232 TPEYNVSAA
+232 VPEFNVTAA

-250 VPLSGIEVNTGRSAI
+250 VPLSGIEVCTDRSAI

-289 YMRSII
+289 YMRSIL

-323 FAQLGVDAVKK
+323 FSQLGVDAVKK
-334 LMEENTRQ
+334 LMKENTEQ
-342 MSDWS
+342 MKEWS

-362 VNRQYSGY
+362 VNRQYTGY
-370 PELMLTMRQD
+370 PDLMLTMRQD

-414 VKLAQQAILPALETL
+414 VKLAQQAILPSLEYI
-429 VPYAVINAFGPDS
+429 VPYAVLHAFGPDS
-442 TEARHIKDVHF
+442 QEARFIRDVHF

-459 VATDSERAETAAR
+459 VATDSERAETSAR
-472 FAASVNSLRQ
+472 FSAAVNSLRQ
-482 AGVPLEA
+482 AGVPITA
-489 AVDITRQF
+489 ALNITQQF
-497 FRDTKISEDSIQL
+497 FRDIKISEEDL
-510 IHSAQDTAVQRETL
+510 
-524 NNAQLTENLV
+524 
-534 TSEMN
+534 
-539 NQLIKKQIDTPM
+539 QLIKASETSTRLEYSLANAQAAQTLVNSAGGND
-551 AEETT
+551 AET
-556 EEDKDDED
+556 E
-564 VE
+564 

>member
-1 MLDFETAAQNAKSK
+1 MLDFETAAAGTKSQLFK
-15 VFRDIYKV
+15 QIYGI
-23 LGRGQKQGM
+23 LARGNKSGS

-39 QRVHTISDIDE
+39 KRTHSISDIDE
-50 VKAITWDNILAS
+50 VKAVTWDHILAQ
-62 RIASGETTQSIDEV
+62 RAASGEETQSIDEA
-76 RRNMKLTVD
+76 RRSLIFTKD
-85 SFYNPMT
+85 SFYNPMS
-92 KIGTRQDPT
+92 KIGTGADPT
-101 VFSSATIPVA
+101 TYSAATIPVA

-137 VTINGYRFVSE
+137 VTLNGYRFVSE
-148 NKKIWNEEKLSLLAD
+148 NKEVWTEEKLELLRER
-163 KLNSTGFVDKL
+163 LNETGFIDKL

-180 GFLYGGAVLYP
+180 GFLYGGAVMYP
-191 VFKKETGN
+191 VFKRDTGE
-199 SFAYE
+199 SFAYDAST
-204 PQELLSRGILEKG
+204 LLRNGLLHEG
-217 CISRWVEVD
+217 CIDRWVEID

-232 TPEYNVSAA
+232 VPEFNVTAA

-250 VPLSGIEVNTGRSAI
+250 VPLSGIEVCTDRSAI

-289 YMRSII
+289 YMRSIL

-323 FAQLGVDAVKK
+323 FSQLGVDAVKK
-334 LMEENTRQ
+334 LMKENTEQ
-342 MSDWS
+342 MKEWS

-362 VNRQYSGY
+362 VNRQYTGY
-370 PELMLTMRQD
+370 PDLMLTMRQD

-414 VKLAQQAILPALETL
+414 VKLAQQAVLPSLEYI
-429 VPYAVINAFGPDS
+429 VPYAVLHAFGPDS
-442 TEARHIKDVHF
+442 QEARFIRDVHF

-459 VATDSERAETAAR
+459 VATDSERAETSAR
-472 FAASVNSLRQ
+472 FSAAVNSLRQ
-482 AGVPLEA
+482 AGVPITA
-489 AVDITRQF
+489 ALNITQQF
-497 FRDTKISEDSIQL
+497 FRDIKISEEDL
-510 IHSAQDTAVQRETL
+510 
-524 NNAQLTENLV
+524 
-534 TSEMN
+534 
-539 NQLIKKQIDTPM
+539 QLIKASETSTRLEYSLANAQAAQTLVNSTGGND
-551 AEETT
+551 AET
-556 EEDKDDED
+556 E
-564 VE
+564 

>member
-1 MLDFETAAQNAKSK
+1 MLDFETAAAGTKSQLFK
-15 VFRDIYKV
+15 QIYGI
-23 LGRGQKQGM
+23 LARGNKSGS

-39 QRVHTISDIDE
+39 KRTHSISDIDE
-50 VKAITWDNILAS
+50 VKAVTWDHILAQ
-62 RIASGETTQSIDEV
+62 RAASGEETQSIDEA
-76 RRNMKLTVD
+76 RKSLIFTKD
-85 SFYNPMT
+85 SFYNPMS
-92 KIGTRQDPT
+92 KIGTGADPT
-101 VFSSATIPVA
+101 TYSAATIPVA

-137 VTINGYRFVSE
+137 VTLNGYRFVSE
-148 NKKIWNEEKLSLLAD
+148 NKEVWSEEKLELLRER
-163 KLNSTGFVDKL
+163 LNETGFIDKL

-191 VFKKETGN
+191 VFKRDTGE
-199 SFAYE
+199 SFAYDAST
-204 PQELLSRGILEKG
+204 LLRNGLLHEG
-217 CISRWVEVD
+217 CIDRWVEID

-232 TPEYNVSAA
+232 VPEFNVTAA

-250 VPLSGIEVNTGRSAI
+250 VPLSGIEVCTDRSAI

-289 YMRSII
+289 YMRSIL

-334 LMEENTRQ
+334 LMKENTEQ
-342 MSDWS
+342 MKEWS

-362 VNRQYSGY
+362 VNRQYTGY
-370 PELMLTMRQD
+370 PDLMLTMRQD

-414 VKLAQQAILPALETL
+414 VKLAQQAILPSLEYI
-429 VPYAVINAFGPDS
+429 VPYAVLHAFGPDS
-442 TEARHIKDVHF
+442 QESRFIRDVHF

-459 VATDSERAETAAR
+459 VATDSERAETSAR
-472 FAASVNSLRQ
+472 FSAAVNSLRQ
-482 AGVPLEA
+482 AGVPITA
-489 AVDITRQF
+489 ALNITQQF
-497 FRDTKISEDSIQL
+497 FRDIKISEED
-510 IHSAQDTAVQRETL
+510 
-524 NNAQLTENLV
+524 
-534 TSEMN
+534 M
-539 NQLIKKQIDTPM
+539 QLIKASETSTRLEYSLANAQAAQTLVNSTGGND
-551 AEETT
+551 AET
-556 EEDKDDED
+556 E
-564 VE
+564 

>member
-1 MLDFETAAQNAKSK
+1 MLDFETAAAGTKSQLFK
-15 VFRDIYKV
+15 QIYGI
-23 LGRGQKQGM
+23 LARGNKSGS

-39 QRVHTISDIDE
+39 KRTHSISDIDE
-50 VKAITWDNILAS
+50 VKAVTWDHILAQ
-62 RIASGETTQSIDEV
+62 RAASGEETQSIDEA
-76 RRNMKLTVD
+76 RKSLIFTKD
-85 SFYNPMT
+85 SFYNPMS
-92 KIGTRQDPT
+92 KIGTGADPT
-101 VFSSATIPVA
+101 TYSAATIPVA

-137 VTINGYRFVSE
+137 VTLNGYRFVSE
-148 NKKIWNEEKLSLLAD
+148 NKEVWTEEKLELLRER
-163 KLNSTGFVDKL
+163 LNETGFIDKL

-191 VFKKETGN
+191 VFKRDTGE
-199 SFAYE
+199 SFAYDAST
-204 PQELLSRGILEKG
+204 LLRNGLLHEG
-217 CISRWVEVD
+217 CIDRWVEID

-232 TPEYNVSAA
+232 VPEFNVTAA

-250 VPLSGIEVNTGRSAI
+250 VPLSGIEVCTDRSAI

-289 YMRSII
+289 YMRSIL

-323 FAQLGVDAVKK
+323 FSQLGVDAVKK
-334 LMEENTRQ
+334 LMKENTEQ
-342 MSDWS
+342 MKEWS

-362 VNRQYSGY
+362 VNRQYTGY

-414 VKLAQQAILPALETL
+414 VKLAQQAILPSLEYI
-429 VPYAVINAFGPDS
+429 VPYAVLHAFGPDS
-442 TEARHIKDVHF
+442 QESRFIRDVHF

-459 VATDSERAETAAR
+459 VATDSERAETSAR
-472 FAASVNSLRQ
+472 FSAAVNSLRQ
-482 AGVPLEA
+482 AGVPITA
-489 AVDITRQF
+489 ALNITQQF
-497 FRDTKISEDSIQL
+497 FRDIKISEED
-510 IHSAQDTAVQRETL
+510 
-524 NNAQLTENLV
+524 
-534 TSEMN
+534 M
-539 NQLIKKQIDTPM
+539 QLIKASETSTRLEYSLANAQAAQTLVNSTGGND
-551 AEETT
+551 AET
-556 EEDKDDED
+556 E
-564 VE
+564 

>member
-1 MLDFETAAQNAKSK
+1 MKNFEAAVDSTKSK
-15 VFRDIYKV
+15 LFKEIYSI
-23 LGRGQKQGM
+23 LARGNKAGAF
-32 YTADGIG
+32 TADGIG
-39 QRVHTISDIDE
+39 HRSHTISDIDE
-50 VKAITWDNILAS
+50 VKAVTWDHILAA
-62 RIASGETTQSIDEV
+62 RAAAGEETRSVDEV
-76 RRNMKLTVD
+76 RKDFTMTKD

-92 KIGTRQDPT
+92 KIGTHEDPT
-101 VFSSATIPVA
+101 TFSAATIPVA

-137 VTINGYRFVSE
+137 VTLNGYRFVSE
-148 NKKIWNEEKLSLLAD
+148 NKDIWTEEKLTILKD
-163 KLNSTGFVDKL
+163 RLNETGFVDKL

-180 GFLYGGAVLYP
+180 GFLYGGGVLYP
-191 VFKKETGN
+191 VFVTESGE
-199 SFAYE
+199 SFGYE
-204 PQELLSRGILEKG
+204 PKELLKKGLLHKG

-232 TPEYNVSAA
+232 VPGYNVSAA
-241 DYMSAKSYY
+241 DYMSARSYY

-323 FAQLGVDAVKK
+323 FSQLGVDAVKK
-334 LMEENTRQ
+334 LMAENTKQ

-370 PELMLTMRQD
+370 PDLMLTMRQD

-414 VKLAQQAILPALETL
+414 VKLAQQAVLPSLET
-429 VPYAVINAFGPDS
+429 VIPYAVIHAFGEDS
-442 TEARHIKDVHF
+442 QEARFIKDVHF

-459 VATDSERAETAAR
+459 VATDSERAETSAR
-472 FAASVNSLRQ
+472 FAAAVNSLRQ
-482 AGVPLEA
+482 AGVP
-489 AVDITRQF
+489 ITSAINITQQF
-497 FRDTKISEDSIQL
+497 FHDIKISQEDMEMIKMSRRNTTMEYQL
-510 IHSAQDTAVQRETL
+510 ANAQAAQNLINSAGG
-524 NNAQLTENLV
+524 NNAEVTE
-534 TSEMN
+534 
-539 NQLIKKQIDTPM
+539 
-551 AEETT
+551 
-556 EEDKDDED
+556 
-564 VE
+564 

>member
-1 MLDFETAAQNAKSK
+1 MLDFETAAAGTKSQLFK
-15 VFRDIYKV
+15 QIYGI
-23 LGRGQKQGM
+23 LARGNKSGS

-39 QRVHTISDIDE
+39 KRTHSISDIDE
-50 VKAITWDNILAS
+50 VKAVTWDHILAQ
-62 RIASGETTQSIDEV
+62 RAASGEETQSIDEA
-76 RRNMKLTVD
+76 RRSLIFTKD
-85 SFYNPMT
+85 SFYNPMS
-92 KIGTRQDPT
+92 KIGTGADPT
-101 VFSSATIPVA
+101 TYSAATIPVA

-137 VTINGYRFVSE
+137 VTLNGYCFVSE
-148 NKKIWNEEKLSLLAD
+148 NKEVWTEEKLELLRER
-163 KLNSTGFVDKL
+163 LNETGFIDKL

-191 VFKKETGN
+191 VFKRDTGE
-199 SFAYE
+199 SFAYDAST
-204 PQELLSRGILEKG
+204 LLRNGLLHEG
-217 CISRWVEVD
+217 CIDRWVEID

-232 TPEYNVSAA
+232 VPEFNVTAA

-250 VPLSGIEVNTGRSAI
+250 VPLSGIEVCTDRSAI

-289 YMRSII
+289 YMRSIL

-323 FAQLGVDAVKK
+323 FSQLGVDAVKK
-334 LMEENTRQ
+334 LMKENTEQ
-342 MSDWS
+342 MKEWS

-362 VNRQYSGY
+362 VNRQYTGY

-414 VKLAQQAILPALETL
+414 VKLAQQAILPSLEYI
-429 VPYAVINAFGPDS
+429 VPYAVLHAFGPDS
-442 TEARHIKDVHF
+442 QEARFIRDVHF

-459 VATDSERAETAAR
+459 VATDSERAETSAR
-472 FAASVNSLRQ
+472 FSAAVNSLRQ
-482 AGVPLEA
+482 AGVPITA
-489 AVDITRQF
+489 ALNITQQF
-497 FRDTKISEDSIQL
+497 FRDIKISEED
-510 IHSAQDTAVQRETL
+510 
-524 NNAQLTENLV
+524 
-534 TSEMN
+534 M
-539 NQLIKKQIDTPM
+539 QLIKASETSTRLEYSLANAQAAQTLVNSAGGND
-551 AEETT
+551 AET
-556 EEDKDDED
+556 E
-564 VE
+564 

>member
-1 MLDFETAAQNAKSK
+1 MLDFETAAAGTKSQLFK
-15 VFRDIYKV
+15 QIYSI
-23 LGRGQKQGM
+23 LARGNKSGS

-39 QRVHTISDIDE
+39 KRTHSISDIDE
-50 VKAITWDNILAS
+50 VKAVTWDHILAQ
-62 RIASGETTQSIDEV
+62 RAASGEETQSIDEA
-76 RRNMKLTVD
+76 RKSLIFTKD
-85 SFYNPMT
+85 SFYNPMS
-92 KIGTRQDPT
+92 KIGTGADPT
-101 VFSSATIPVA
+101 TYSAATIPVA

-137 VTINGYRFVSE
+137 VTLNGYRFVSE
-148 NKKIWNEEKLSLLAD
+148 NKEVWAEEKLELMSER
-163 KLNSTGFVDKL
+163 LNETGFIDKL

-180 GFLYGGAVLYP
+180 GFLYGGAVMYP
-191 VFKKETGN
+191 VFKRDTGE
-199 SFAYE
+199 SFAYDASS
-204 PQELLSRGILEKG
+204 LLRNGLLHEG
-217 CISRWVEVD
+217 CIDRWVEID

-232 TPEYNVSAA
+232 VPEFNVTAA

-250 VPLSGIEVNTGRSAI
+250 VPLSGIEVCTDRSAI

-289 YMRSII
+289 YMRSIL

-323 FAQLGVDAVKK
+323 FSQLGVDAVKK
-334 LMEENTRQ
+334 LMKENTEQ
-342 MSDWS
+342 MKEWS

-362 VNRQYSGY
+362 VNRQYTGY

-414 VKLAQQAILPALETL
+414 VKLAQQAILPSLDYI
-429 VPYAVINAFGPDS
+429 VPYAVLHAFGPDS
-442 TEARHIKDVHF
+442 QEARFIRDVHF

-459 VATDSERAETAAR
+459 VATDSERAETSAR
-472 FAASVNSLRQ
+472 FSAAVNSLKQ
-482 AGVPLEA
+482 AGVPITA
-489 AVDITRQF
+489 ALNIIQQF
-497 FRDTKISEDSIQL
+497 FRDIKISEED
-510 IHSAQDTAVQRETL
+510 
-524 NNAQLTENLV
+524 
-534 TSEMN
+534 M
-539 NQLIKKQIDTPM
+539 QLIK
-551 AEETT
+551 AFETSTRLEYSLANAQAAQTLVNSAGGNDGET
-556 EEDKDDED
+556 E
-564 VE
+564 

>member
-1 MLDFETAAQNAKSK
+1 MLDFETAAAGTKSQLFK
-15 VFRDIYKV
+15 QIYGI
-23 LGRGQKQGM
+23 LARGNKSGS

-39 QRVHTISDIDE
+39 KRTHSISDIDE
-50 VKAITWDNILAS
+50 VKAVTWDHILAQ
-62 RIASGETTQSIDEV
+62 RAASGEETQSIDEA
-76 RRNMKLTVD
+76 RKSLIFTKD
-85 SFYNPMT
+85 SFYNPMS
-92 KIGTRQDPT
+92 KIGTGADPT
-101 VFSSATIPVA
+101 TYSAATIPVA

-137 VTINGYRFVSE
+137 VTLNGYRFVSE
-148 NKKIWNEEKLSLLAD
+148 NKEVWTEEKLELLRER
-163 KLNSTGFVDKL
+163 LNETGFIDKL

-191 VFKKETGN
+191 VFKRDTGE
-199 SFAYE
+199 SFAYDAST
-204 PQELLSRGILEKG
+204 LLRNGLLHEG
-217 CISRWVEVD
+217 CIDRWVEID

-232 TPEYNVSAA
+232 VPEFNVTAA

-250 VPLSGIEVNTGRSAI
+250 VPLSGIEVCTDRSAI

-289 YMRSII
+289 YMRSIL

-334 LMEENTRQ
+334 LMKENTEQ
-342 MSDWS
+342 MKEWS

-362 VNRQYSGY
+362 VNRQYTGY
-370 PELMLTMRQD
+370 PDLMLTMRQD

-414 VKLAQQAILPALETL
+414 VKLAQQAILPSLEYI
-429 VPYAVINAFGPDS
+429 VPYAVLHAFGPDS
-442 TEARHIKDVHF
+442 QEARFIRDVHF

-459 VATDSERAETAAR
+459 VATDSERAETSAR
-472 FAASVNSLRQ
+472 FSAAVNSLRQ
-482 AGVPLEA
+482 AGVPITA
-489 AVDITRQF
+489 ALNITQQF
-497 FRDTKISEDSIQL
+497 FRDIKISEED
-510 IHSAQDTAVQRETL
+510 
-524 NNAQLTENLV
+524 
-534 TSEMN
+534 M
-539 NQLIKKQIDTPM
+539 QLIK
-551 AEETT
+551 ASETST
-556 EEDKDDED
+556 RLEYSLANAQAAQTLVNSAGGND
-564 VE
+564 VETE

>member
-1 MLDFETAAQNAKSK
+1 MLDFETAAAGTKSQLFK
-15 VFRDIYKV
+15 QIYGI
-23 LGRGQKQGM
+23 LARGNKSGS

-39 QRVHTISDIDE
+39 KRTHSISDIDE
-50 VKAITWDNILAS
+50 VKAVTWDHILAQ
-62 RIASGETTQSIDEV
+62 RAASGEETQSIDEA
-76 RRNMKLTVD
+76 RKSLIFTKD
-85 SFYNPMT
+85 SFYNPMS
-92 KIGTRQDPT
+92 KIGTGADPT
-101 VFSSATIPVA
+101 TYSAATIPVA

-137 VTINGYRFVSE
+137 VTLNGYRFVSE
-148 NKKIWNEEKLSLLAD
+148 NKEVWTEEKLELLRER
-163 KLNSTGFVDKL
+163 LNETGFIDKL

-191 VFKKETGN
+191 VFKRDTGE
-199 SFAYE
+199 SFAYDAST
-204 PQELLSRGILEKG
+204 LLRNGLLHEG
-217 CISRWVEVD
+217 CIDRWVEID

-232 TPEYNVSAA
+232 VPEFNVTAA

-250 VPLSGIEVNTGRSAI
+250 VPLSGIEVCTDRSAI

-289 YMRSII
+289 YMRSIL

-334 LMEENTRQ
+334 LMKENTEQ
-342 MSDWS
+342 MKEWS

-362 VNRQYSGY
+362 VNRQYTGY
-370 PELMLTMRQD
+370 PDLMLTMRQD

-414 VKLAQQAILPALETL
+414 VKLAQQAILPSLEYI
-429 VPYAVINAFGPDS
+429 VPYAVLHAFGPDS
-442 TEARHIKDVHF
+442 QEARFIRDVHF

-459 VATDSERAETAAR
+459 VATDSERAETSAR
-472 FAASVNSLRQ
+472 FSAAVNSLRQ
-482 AGVPLEA
+482 AGVPITA
-489 AVDITRQF
+489 ALNITQQF
-497 FRDTKISEDSIQL
+497 FRDIKISEED
-510 IHSAQDTAVQRETL
+510 
-524 NNAQLTENLV
+524 
-534 TSEMN
+534 M
-539 NQLIKKQIDTPM
+539 QLIKASETSTRLEYSLANAQSAQTLVNSAGGND
-551 AEETT
+551 AET
-556 EEDKDDED
+556 E
-564 VE
+564 

>member
-1 MLDFETAAQNAKSK
+1 MLDFETAAAGTKSQLFK
-15 VFRDIYKV
+15 QIYGI
-23 LGRGQKQGM
+23 LARGNKSGS

-39 QRVHTISDIDE
+39 KRTHSISDIDE
-50 VKAITWDNILAS
+50 VKAVTWDHILAQ
-62 RIASGETTQSIDEV
+62 RAASGEETQSIDEA
-76 RRNMKLTVD
+76 RKSLIFTKD
-85 SFYNPMT
+85 SFYNPMS
-92 KIGTRQDPT
+92 KIGTGADPT
-101 VFSSATIPVA
+101 TYSAATIPVA

-137 VTINGYRFVSE
+137 VTLNGYRFVSE
-148 NKKIWNEEKLSLLAD
+148 NKEVWSEEKLELLRER
-163 KLNSTGFVDKL
+163 LNETGFIDKL

-191 VFKKETGN
+191 VFKRDTGE
-199 SFAYE
+199 SFAYDAST
-204 PQELLSRGILEKG
+204 LLRNGLLHEG
-217 CISRWVEVD
+217 CIDRWVEID

-232 TPEYNVSAA
+232 VPEFNVTAA

-250 VPLSGIEVNTGRSAI
+250 VPLSGIEVCTDRSAI

-289 YMRSII
+289 YMRSIL

-334 LMEENTRQ
+334 LMKENTEQ
-342 MSDWS
+342 MKEWS

-362 VNRQYSGY
+362 VNRQYTGY
-370 PELMLTMRQD
+370 PDLMLTMRQD

-414 VKLAQQAILPALETL
+414 VKLAQQAILPSLEYI
-429 VPYAVINAFGPDS
+429 VPYAVLHAFGPDS
-442 TEARHIKDVHF
+442 QESRFIRDVHF

-459 VATDSERAETAAR
+459 VATDSERAETSAR
-472 FAASVNSLRQ
+472 FSAAVNSLRQ
-482 AGVPLEA
+482 AGVPITA
-489 AVDITRQF
+489 ALNITQQF
-497 FRDTKISEDSIQL
+497 FRDIKISEED
-510 IHSAQDTAVQRETL
+510 
-524 NNAQLTENLV
+524 
-534 TSEMN
+534 M
-539 NQLIKKQIDTPM
+539 QLIKASETSTRLEYSLANAQAAQTLVNSAGGND
-551 AEETT
+551 AET
-556 EEDKDDED
+556 E
-564 VE
+564 

>member
-1 MLDFETAAQNAKSK
+1 MLDFETAAAGTKSQLFK
-15 VFRDIYKV
+15 QIYGI
-23 LGRGQKQGM
+23 LARGNKSGS

-39 QRVHTISDIDE
+39 KRTHSISDIDE
-50 VKAITWDNILAS
+50 VKAVTWDHILAQ
-62 RIASGETTQSIDEV
+62 RAASGEETQSIDEA
-76 RRNMKLTVD
+76 RKSLIFTKD
-85 SFYNPMT
+85 SFYNPMS
-92 KIGTRQDPT
+92 KIGTGADPT
-101 VFSSATIPVA
+101 TYSAATIPVA

-137 VTINGYRFVSE
+137 VTLNGYRFVSE
-148 NKKIWNEEKLSLLAD
+148 NKEVWAEEKLELLRER
-163 KLNSTGFVDKL
+163 LNETGFIDKL

-191 VFKKETGN
+191 VFRRDTGE
-199 SFAYE
+199 SFAYDAST
-204 PQELLSRGILEKG
+204 LLRNGLLHEG
-217 CISRWVEVD
+217 CIDRWVEID

-232 TPEYNVSAA
+232 VPEFNVTAA

-250 VPLSGIEVNTGRSAI
+250 VPLSGIEVCTDRSAI

-289 YMRSII
+289 YMRSIL

-334 LMEENTRQ
+334 LMKENTEQ
-342 MSDWS
+342 MKEWS

-362 VNRQYSGY
+362 VNRQYTGY
-370 PELMLTMRQD
+370 PDLMLTMRQD

-414 VKLAQQAILPALETL
+414 VKLAQQAILPSLEYI
-429 VPYAVINAFGPDS
+429 VPYAVLHAFGPDS
-442 TEARHIKDVHF
+442 QESRFIRDVHF

-459 VATDSERAETAAR
+459 VATDSERAETSAR
-472 FAASVNSLRQ
+472 FSAAVNSLRQ
-482 AGVPLEA
+482 AGVPITA
-489 AVDITRQF
+489 ALNITQQF
-497 FRDTKISEDSIQL
+497 FRDIKISEEDL
-510 IHSAQDTAVQRETL
+510 
-524 NNAQLTENLV
+524 
-534 TSEMN
+534 
-539 NQLIKKQIDTPM
+539 QLIKASETSTRLEYSLANAQAAQTLVNSAGGND
-551 AEETT
+551 AET
-556 EEDKDDED
+556 E
-564 VE
+564 